1 MHKVTEVHHRVPRRL
16 LAAHDRMLAHD
27 RLDGEALKLWFEY
40 EGLLFE
46 YGLDPDI
53 SRAEL
58 EQAIEAS
65 AVEVSYEE
73 HRSRIHAPDWPRWG
87 RKGGLVTLERYG
99 RIWFVHLARWR
110 WRKITAGELARVR
123 EELRQST
130 ARECAQAIGE
140 VA

>member
-1 MHKVTEVHHRVPRRL
+1 MPEATEVHHQVPRRL
-16 LAAHDRMLAHD
+16 LAAHDRMRAHTA
-27 RLDGEALKLWFEY
+27 LNGEALQLWFEY
-40 EGLLFE
+40 EELLFE

-53 SRAEL
+53 SREGL

-87 RKGGLVTLERYG
+87 RKGGLAILERYG
-99 RIWFVHLARWR
+99 RGWFVHLARRR
-110 WRKITAGELARVR
+110 WNRITVGELARVR
-123 EELRQST
+123 EELRRTTTQES
-130 ARECAQAIGE
+130 APAIGE